1 MDKDLLEHLR
11 RLLQTV
17 SEEDVHVEPDENL
30 FKMGL
35 LDSMLLIRLV
45 EQLERDFQIRVADR
59 EMSPDY
65 FLSLDR
71 IGLFVQHKL
80 AEAQE
85 GR

>member
-1 MDKDLLEHLR
+1 VDKDLLDHLR
-11 RLLQTV
+11 RLLQAV

-30 FKMGL
+30 FKVGL

-45 EQLERDFQIRVADR
+45 EQIERDFHITVSDR

-71 IGLFVQHKL
+71 IRLFVQHKL